1 MPRLSRRAISQICL
15 NYNKNWGAVPHLRR
29 VVQRSLPSSFN
40 FQVCPMLPYLLKRV
54 LFFIPT
60 LLFVSLIAFGLSK
73 VAPGDPVD
81 IYSRGSGA
89 GNKQDIK
96 NSERVYQQ
104 TAVLLGLDKP
114 AFYFSLSSAAFPDTL
129 HRIVQKTHRAALKKL
144 IAQYGNWE
152 SISLYRQRILEL
164 EHLLYHEIRDT
175 GQFQQLSIVRGNVRE
190 LHTKYKQN
198 EIEAILKEVRTR
210 IHQDNLLN
218 LAAIIRFERVMFAYG
233 YVRWTATRS
242 RLYIPD
248 FKWYGFDNQY
258 HHWISHFLIGDFGVS
273 YQDGRPVADKIN
285 DALLWTLVMNG
296 IAIFIAYLLSIPLGV
311 FSAVHKD
318 TWQDRVVT
326 VLLFALHSL
335 PIFWVAFLLL
345 IFFTT
350 PEYGMYFFPNPAR
363 GMGSLPSTAPFWD
376 RFVESLSHLILP
388 VFCLTYGS
396 LAFIS
401 RQMRGGMLDVLQQD
415 YIRTARAKGLGQRA
429 VVWRHAFRNALFPII
444 TLFASIF
451 PAALAGSVVIESI
464 FNIPGMG
471 KLTISAINQQDWPL
485 VYTILMFSALL
496 TMIGILVA
504 DALYALLDPRV
515 SYTNPK
521 K

>member
-1 MPRLSRRAISQICL
+1 
-15 NYNKNWGAVPHLRR
+15 
-29 VVQRSLPSSFN
+29 
-40 FQVCPMLPYLLKRV
+40 
-54 LFFIPT
+54 
-60 LLFVSLIAFGLSK
+60 
-73 VAPGDPVD
+73 
-81 IYSRGSGA
+81 
-89 GNKQDIK
+89 
-96 NSERVYQQ
+96 
-104 TAVLLGLDKP
+104 
-114 AFYFSLSSAAFPDTL
+114 
-129 HRIVQKTHRAALKKL
+129 
-144 IAQYGNWE
+144 
-152 SISLYRQRILEL
+152 
-164 EHLLYHEIRDT
+164 
-175 GQFQQLSIVRGNVRE
+175 
-190 LHTKYKQN
+190 
-198 EIEAILKEVRTR
+198 
-210 IHQDNLLN
+210 
-218 LAAIIRFERVMFAYG
+218 
-233 YVRWTATRS
+233 
-242 RLYIPD
+242 
-248 FKWYGFDNQY
+248 
-258 HHWISHFLIGDFGVS
+258 
-273 YQDGRPVADKIN
+273 
-285 DALLWTLVMNG
+285 
-296 IAIFIAYLLSIPLGV
+296 
-311 FSAVHKD
+311 
-318 TWQDRVVT
+318 
-326 VLLFALHSL
+326 
-335 PIFWVAFLLL
+335 
-345 IFFTT
+345 
-350 PEYGMYFFPNPAR
+350 MYFFPNPAR